1 MMDVVS
7 KAVPESR
14 QFIAIV
20 LAGDRTNRDPVA
32 VDAGVSCKAIAPVCG
47 KPMILRVLD
56 ALEGSELVKSIILC
70 GPSQASINDCP
81 NLEQKIQQ
89 ANISWVANLDSPS
102 KSVESALEKISD
114 DEQVLLTTADHA
126 LLQSE
131 IVDYFLTE
139 SLNSRADACIG
150 LVEYKMIVE
159 KLPEVKRTVIKLR
172 DGGVCGCNLFTF
184 MNVKGRKLIPFWRQ
198 VEQSRKRPA
207 KMIAS
212 ILGISGVLMY
222 IIGTLALDRALEKI
236 SRRLQLRVKAM
247 LLPYPHA
254 GVDVDTAEDRRL
266 VEKILSNSEN

>member
-1 MMDVVS
+1 MIDVVS
-7 KAVPESR
+7 KAIPDSR

-20 LAGDRTNRDPVA
+20 LAGDRTNSDPVA
-32 VDAGVSCKAIAPVCG
+32 IDAGVSCKAIAPICG

-56 ALEGSELVKSIILC
+56 ALEGSELVKSIVIC
-70 GPSQASINDCP
+70 GPSQTSIDDCP
-81 NLEQKIQQ
+81 DLKQRVQQ
-89 ANISWVANLDSPS
+89 ANISWVPNLDSPS
-102 KSVESALEKISD
+102 KSVESALEKVSN
-114 DEQVLLTTADHA
+114 DEHVLLTTADHA

-131 IVDYFLTE
+131 IVDYFLSE
-139 SLNSRADACIG
+139 SLNTRADACVG

-207 KMIAS
+207 RMIAG
-212 ILGISGVLMY
+212 ILGASGVLMY
-222 IIGTLALDRALEKI
+222 LLGLLSMDKALTKI
-236 SRRLQLRVKAM
+236 SRRLQFEVKAVR
-247 LLPYPHA
+247 LPYAHA

-266 VEKILSNSEN
+266 VEKIIANSEN